1 MKILPAALLP
11 PRSDSLVHIPGRG
24 EALPLL
30 SAGEEVN
37 AHVLE
42 DARSGRVLISLKNS
56 IVTAD
61 SKVPL
66 AKGETIAVRVAQTHP
81 AIVLRLL
88 PGPAAERAQLA
99 DHLRLFHAHPEA
111 LSDLLME
118 GADRFD
124 PERLG
129 DLASRLGADDAK
141 NVHSLLKSLIFS
153 RESLKNPLFF
163 REYVHALGYLMEHK
177 LGEALKRTLGRT
189 AYVEEALNNLKASF
203 AKMSGRLQPLVE
215 AGDFPEAERLAGFVR
230 SSLQVIDSHQAV
242 NYLFQEDKNAYLFQV
257 PLLFP
262 GKKGTAE
269 IFVRFGDGESRG
281 RNRGGLK
288 TLLFLLNMDAL
299 GEIVAEAKI
308 EGKRIGC
315 VLRCED
321 ERSRD
326 FIHPLLGE
334 LGDKLVALGY
344 AMESLEC
351 VVNRKDAA
359 EMKDSLRREFHT
371 LFAPE
376 GLHILA

>member
-11 PRSDSLVHIPGRG
+11 PRSDSLLHIPGRG
-24 EALPLL
+24 EPLPLL
-30 SAGEEVN
+30 SAGEEVK
-37 AHVLE
+37 AYVLE
-42 DARSGRVLISLKNS
+42 DARSGRVRISLKNS

-66 AKGETIAVRVAQTHP
+66 AKGETIVVRVAQTHP
-81 AIVLRLL
+81 AIILRLL
-88 PGPAAERAQLA
+88 PGPVAERGRLA

-118 GADRFD
+118 GVDRFD
-124 PERLG
+124 PDKLG
-129 DLASRLGADDAK
+129 DLAARLGADDAK
-141 NVHSLLKSLIFS
+141 NVQNLLKSLIFS
-153 RESLKNPLFF
+153 RDSLKNPLFF

-177 LGEALKRTLGRT
+177 LGEALKRVLGR
-189 AYVEEALNNLKASF
+189 AAHVDEALNNLKASF
-203 AKMSGRLQPLVE
+203 TKISGRLQPLVE
-215 AGDFPEAERLAGFVR
+215 AGGAEAERLAGFVR
-230 SSLQVIDSHQAV
+230 SSLQVIDSHQVV

-269 IFVRFGDGESRG
+269 IFIRFGDGDSRG
-281 RNRGGLK
+281 ETRGGVK
-288 TLLFLLNMDAL
+288 TLLFLLTMDAL
-299 GEIVAEAKI
+299 GEIVAEAKV
-308 EGKRIGC
+308 EGKRMGC

-334 LGDKLVALGY
+334 LGGKLVALGY
-344 AMESLEC
+344 DMESLEC
-351 VVNRKDAA
+351 VVNRKDTA
-359 EMKDSLRREFHT
+359 EMKDSLHREFQT